1 MERKIM
7 ARAVTKD
14 SSMEKRSE
22 SRGAPKGFHGAS
34 IKLVG
39 VPLYQF
45 KLKDASENGASI
57 LVKEDSFMLNYLEVG
72 QTLKINFSSDLE
84 SDHNGDFESEIV
96 HITKVDKGRYK
107 GHYLVG
113 VRILDKKD
121 TS

>member
-1 MERKIM
+1 M

-14 SSMEKRSE
+14 SSMNKRSE
-22 SRGAPKGFHGAS
+22 SRDAPKGFHGAS

-45 KLKDASENGASI
+45 KLKDTSENGASI
-57 LVKEDSFMLNYLEVG
+57 LVKEDSFMLNYLKVG
-72 QTLKINFSSDLE
+72 QTLQINFSSDLE
-84 SDHNGDFESEIV
+84 FDHNGDFETEIV

-113 VRILDKKD
+113 VQILDKKGAL
-121 TS
+121 

>member
-1 MERKIM
+1 M
-7 ARAVTKD
+7 ARAVSKN
-14 SSMEKRSE
+14 SSMDKRAE

-45 KLKDASENGASI
+45 KLKDSSENGASI

-72 QTLKINFSSDLE
+72 QTLKVSFSSDLE
-84 SDHNGDFESEIV
+84 SDHNGNFETEIV
-96 HITKVDKGRYK
+96 HITKVEKGRYK

-113 VRILDKKD
+113 VRIMDKKY
-121 TS
+121 TL

>member
-1 MERKIM
+1 M

-14 SSMEKRSE
+14 SSMNKRSE
-22 SRGAPKGFHGAS
+22 SRDAPKGFHGAS

-45 KLKDASENGASI
+45 KLKDTSENGASI
-57 LVKEDSFMLNYLEVG
+57 LVKEDSFMLNYLKVG
-72 QTLKINFSSDLE
+72 QTLRINFSSDLE
-84 SDHNGDFESEIV
+84 FDHNGNFETEIV

-113 VRILDKKD
+113 VQILDKKGML
-121 TS
+121 

>member
-1 MERKIM
+1 M
-7 ARAVTKD
+7 ARAVKKD
-14 SSMEKRSE
+14 SSTEKRSE
-22 SRGAPKGFHGAS
+22 SRGAPKGFHGVS

-45 KLKDASENGASI
+45 KLKDTSENGASI
-57 LVKEDSFMLNYLEVG
+57 LIKEDSFMLNYLEVG
-72 QTLKINFSSDLE
+72 QTLKINFSSDLQ
-84 SDHNGDFESEIV
+84 SGHNGDFEIEIV

-107 GHYLVG
+107 GHFLVG

>member
-1 MERKIM
+1 M

-14 SSMEKRSE
+14 RSVEKRSE
-22 SRGAPKGFHGAS
+22 SRGSPKVFHGAS

-45 KLKDASENGASI
+45 KLKDTSENGASI
-57 LVKEDSFMLNYLEVG
+57 LVKADSFMLNYLEVG
-72 QTLKINFSSDLE
+72 QVLKINFSSDLQ
-84 SDHNGDFESEIV
+84 SDHNGDFETEIV
-96 HITKVDKGRYK
+96 HITKADKGRYK

-113 VRILDKKD
+113 VRILNKKD

>member
-1 MERKIM
+1 M

-14 SSMEKRSE
+14 SSMNERSE
-22 SRGAPKGFHGAS
+22 SRDAPKGFHGAS

-45 KLKDASENGASI
+45 KLKDTSENGASI
-57 LVKEDSFMLNYLEVG
+57 LIKEDSFMLNYLEVG
-72 QTLKINFSSDLE
+72 QVLNINFSSDLE
-84 SDHNGDFESEIV
+84 SDHNGDFETEIV

-107 GHYLVG
+107 RHYLVG
-113 VRILDKKD
+113 VRILNKKD

>member
-1 MERKIM
+1 MERIIM

-14 SSMEKRSE
+14 SSKDKRSE
-22 SRGAPKGFHGAS
+22 SRGAPKGFPGAS

-45 KLKDASENGASI
+45 KLKDSSENGASI

-72 QTLKINFSSDLE
+72 QTLKINFSSERE
-84 SDHNGDFESEIV
+84 SDHNGDFETEIV

-113 VRILDKKD
+113 VQILDKKD

>member
-1 MERKIM
+1 M
-7 ARAVTKD
+7 ARAVKKD
-14 SSMEKRSE
+14 NLTEKRSE
-22 SRGAPKGFHGAS
+22 SRSAPEGFQSAS

-45 KLKDASENGASI
+45 KLKDTSENGASI

-72 QTLKINFSSDLE
+72 QILKIDFSSDLE
-84 SDHNGDFESEIV
+84 TDHNGDYESEIM

-113 VRILDKKD
+113 VRILDK
-121 TS
+121 SEAP

>member
-1 MERKIM
+1 M
-7 ARAVTKD
+7 ARAVKKD
-14 SSMEKRSE
+14 RSTEKRSE

-45 KLKDASENGASI
+45 KLRDTSENGASI

-72 QTLKINFSSDLE
+72 QKLNINFSSDLE
-84 SDHNGDFESEIV
+84 SDHNGDFKIEIV
-96 HITKVDKGRYK
+96 HITKVDEGRYK

-113 VRILDKKD
+113 VKILNKED

>member
-1 MERKIM
+1 M

-14 SSMEKRSE
+14 SSMNKRSE

-45 KLKDASENGASI
+45 KLRDTSENGASI
-57 LVKEDSFMLNYLEVG
+57 LVKEDSFMLNYLKVG
-72 QTLKINFSSDLE
+72 QTLQINFSSDLE
-84 SDHNGDFESEIV
+84 FDHNGDFETEIV

-113 VRILDKKD
+113 VQILDKKGAL
-121 TS
+121 

>member
-1 MERKIM
+1 M

-14 SSMEKRSE
+14 SSMNKRSE
-22 SRGAPKGFHGAS
+22 SRDAPKGFHGAS

-45 KLKDASENGASI
+45 KLKDSSENGASI
-57 LVKEDSFMLNYLEVG
+57 LVKEDSFMLNYLKVG
-72 QTLKINFSSDLE
+72 QTLQINFSSDLE
-84 SDHNGDFESEIV
+84 FDHNGDFEIEIV

-113 VRILDKKD
+113 VRILDKTDK
-121 TS
+121 S

>member
-1 MERKIM
+1 M
-7 ARAVTKD
+7 ARAVKKD
-14 SSMEKRSE
+14 RSTEKRSE

-45 KLKDASENGASI
+45 KLRDTSENGASI

-72 QTLKINFSSDLE
+72 QILNISFSSELE
-84 SDHNGDFESEIV
+84 SDHNGDFETEIV
-96 HITKVDKGRYK
+96 HITKMEEGRYN

-113 VRILDKKD
+113 VRILNKKN

>member
-1 MERKIM
+1 M

-22 SRGAPKGFHGAS
+22 TRGTPKAFHGAS

-45 KLKDASENGASI
+45 KLKDTSENGASI

-72 QTLKINFSSDLE
+72 QILNISFSSELE
-84 SDHNGDFESEIV
+84 SDHNGDFETEIV
-96 HITKVDKGRYK
+96 HITKMEEGRYN

-113 VRILDKKD
+113 VRILNKKN

>member
-1 MERKIM
+1 MEGKIM

-14 SSMEKRSE
+14 SSTEKRSE

-57 LVKEDSFMLNYLEVG
+57 LVKEDSFMLKYLEVG
-72 QTLKINFSSDLE
+72 QTLNINFSSDRKSE
-84 SDHNGDFESEIV
+84 HNGNFKTEIV

-107 GHYLVG
+107 GHFLVG
-113 VRILDKKD
+113 VKILDKQD

>member
-1 MERKIM
+1 M
-7 ARAVTKD
+7 ARAVKKD
-14 SSMEKRSE
+14 RSTEKRAE

-45 KLKDASENGASI
+45 KLKDSSENGASI

-72 QTLKINFSSDLE
+72 QTLKINFSADLE
-84 SDHNGDFESEIV
+84 SDHNGDFEIKIV
-96 HITKVDKGRYK
+96 HITKVEKGRYK

>member
-1 MERKIM
+1 M

-14 SSMEKRSE
+14 SSMDKRSE
-22 SRGAPKGFHGAS
+22 SRGAPKAFHGAS

-45 KLKDASENGASI
+45 KLKDTSENGASI

-72 QTLKINFSSDLE
+72 QILNINFSSDLE
-84 SDHNGDFESEIV
+84 SDHNGDFETEIV
-96 HITKVDKGRYK
+96 HITKMEEGRYK

-113 VRILDKKD
+113 VRILDKKN

>member
-1 MERKIM
+1 M

-14 SSMEKRSE
+14 SSMNKRSE
-22 SRGAPKGFHGAS
+22 SRDAPKGFHGAS

-45 KLKDASENGASI
+45 KLKDTSENGASI
-57 LVKEDSFMLNYLEVG
+57 LVKEDSFMLNYLKVG
-72 QTLKINFSSDLE
+72 QTLQINFSSDLE
-84 SDHNGDFESEIV
+84 FDHNGNFETEIV

-113 VRILDKKD
+113 VQILDKKG
-121 TS
+121 TL

>member
-1 MERKIM
+1 M

-14 SSMEKRSE
+14 RSMNKRSE
-22 SRGAPKGFHGAS
+22 SRDAPKGFHGAS

-45 KLKDASENGASI
+45 KLKDSSENGASI
-57 LVKEDSFMLNYLEVG
+57 LVKEDSFMLNYLKVG
-72 QTLKINFSSDLE
+72 QTLQINFSSDLE
-84 SDHNGDFESEIV
+84 FDHNGDFETEIV

>member
-1 MERKIM
+1 M
-7 ARAVTKD
+7 ARAVSKD
-14 SSMEKRSE
+14 NSMEKRSE
-22 SRGAPKGFHGAS
+22 SRGAPKGFHSAS

-45 KLKDASENGASI
+45 KLKDSSENGASI
-57 LVKEDSFMLNYLEVG
+57 LVKEDSFMLNYLDVG
-72 QTLKINFSSDLE
+72 QILRINFSSDLE
-84 SDHNGDFESEIV
+84 SDHNGDFEIEIV

>member
-1 MERKIM
+1 M

-14 SSMEKRSE
+14 SSMNKRSE
-22 SRGAPKGFHGAS
+22 SRDAPKGFHGAS

-45 KLKDASENGASI
+45 KLKDTSENGASI
-57 LVKEDSFMLNYLEVG
+57 LVKEDSFMLNYLKVG
-72 QTLKINFSSDLE
+72 QTLQINFSSDLE
-84 SDHNGDFESEIV
+84 FDHNGNFETEIV

-113 VRILDKKD
+113 VQILDKKGAL
-121 TS
+121 

>member
-1 MERKIM
+1 M
-7 ARAVTKD
+7 ARAVKQDNLT
-14 SSMEKRSE
+14 EKRSE
-22 SRGAPKGFHGAS
+22 SRSAPKAFHSAS

-45 KLKDASENGASI
+45 KLKDTSENGASI

-72 QTLKINFSSDLE
+72 QTLRINFSSDLE
-84 SDHNGDFESEIV
+84 SDHNGDYESEII

-113 VRILDKKD
+113 VRILDK
-121 TS
+121 TEAP

>member
-1 MERKIM
+1 M
-7 ARAVTKD
+7 ARAVKKD
-14 SSMEKRSE
+14 GSTEKRSE

-45 KLKDASENGASI
+45 KLKDSSENGASI

-72 QTLKINFSSDLE
+72 QTLKINFSSDLQ
-84 SDHNGDFESEIV
+84 SDHNGDFETEIV
-96 HITKVDKGRYK
+96 HITKMDKGRYK

-113 VRILDKKD
+113 VRILDKKN

>member
-1 MERKIM
+1 M

-14 SSMEKRSE
+14 SSKDKRSE
-22 SRGAPKGFHGAS
+22 SRDAPKGFHGAS

-45 KLKDASENGASI
+45 KLKDTSENGASI
-57 LVKEDSFMLNYLEVG
+57 LVKEDSFMLNYLKVG
-72 QTLKINFSSDLE
+72 QNLKINFSSDLE
-84 SDHNGDFESEIV
+84 FDHNGDFETEIV
-96 HITKVDKGRYK
+96 HITRVDKGRYK

-113 VRILDKKD
+113 VRIMDKKD

>member
-1 MERKIM
+1 M
-7 ARAVTKD
+7 ARAVKKD
-14 SSMEKRSE
+14 SSTEKRSE

-45 KLKDASENGASI
+45 KLKDFSENGASI
-57 LVKEDSFMLNYLEVG
+57 LVKEDSTMLDYLEVG
-72 QTLKINFSSDLE
+72 QTLNINFSSELE
-84 SDHNGDFESEIV
+84 SDHNGDFETEIV
-96 HITKVDKGRYK
+96 HITKMDKGRYK